1 MDKGPPLHFLNA
13 LLHQAVAGNLSSNE
27 WIVLGL
33 SKQVTG
39 SKVDSWN
46 IILIVCEVLI
56 NAISILFVTIDL
68 ANSPI

>member
-1 MDKGPPLHFLNA
+1 M
-13 LLHQAVAGNLSSNE
+13 AGNLSSNE
-27 WIVLGL
+27 WIVLGQ